1 MSEQPG
7 SYAEHVPRPPST
19 LPPATA
25 AALLARWREPHRR
38 HHDER
43 HLTEVLA
50 AIGSLA
56 GPDDDTEAVELA
68 AWFHDAVYAGRPDDE
83 ERSADLARDEL
94 VTTGADPTVVD
105 EVVRLVLLTRAHDP
119 QPDDRPGAL
128 LCDADLSVLGAD
140 PQRYADYAAAVRAEY
155 AHVDDADWRTGRARV
170 LRDLLA
176 LDPLFRTA
184 EGRGRWQVAAR
195 TNLTAELTALT
206 DPTQQDDL

>member
-1 MSEQPG
+1 
-7 SYAEHVPRPPST
+7 VPRPPNT
-19 LPPATA
+19 LPPDVA

-56 GPDDDTEAVELA
+56 GPSDDTEAVELA

-83 ERSADLARDEL
+83 ERSAQLARDEL
-94 VTTGADPTVVD
+94 TTTGVDTVLVD
-105 EVVRLVLLTRAHDP
+105 EVVRLVLLTRDHDP
-119 QPDDRPGAL
+119 QPGDRSGAL

-140 PQRYADYAAAVRAEY
+140 PQRYADYVAAVRAEY

-176 LDPLFRTA
+176 LDPLFRTTQ
-184 EGRGRWQVAAR
+184 GRERWQAAAR
-195 TNLTAELTALT
+195 TNLTAELR
-206 DPTQQDDL
+206 DLSLPR